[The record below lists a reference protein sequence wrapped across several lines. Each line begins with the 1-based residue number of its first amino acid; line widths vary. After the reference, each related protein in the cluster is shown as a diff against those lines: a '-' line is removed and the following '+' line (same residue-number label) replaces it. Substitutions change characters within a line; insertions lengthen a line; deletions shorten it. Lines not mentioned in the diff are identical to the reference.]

1 MTTLSVPD
9 MSCNHCK
16 ATVEAALGAV
26 PDAGAVTVDLTSRK
40 VQVAGPAP
48 TATLLQ
54 ALDKARG
61 GDELHLGHLSLKSVP
76 AVLVEENLGVQLF
89 SELSLVPLL
98 LDDTEEQRQTET
110 TMVST
115 KLGQVNKADKH

>member
-40 VQVAGPAP
+40 VQVAGTAPA
-48 TATLLQ
+48 AILLQ
-54 ALDKARG
+54 ALDKAG
-61 GDELHLGHLSLKSVP
+61 YP
-76 AVLVEENLGVQLF
+76 ATV
-89 SELSLVPLL
+89 
-98 LDDTEEQRQTET
+98 
-110 TMVST
+110 
-115 KLGQVNKADKH
+115 A